1 MLQPM
6 KMWDS
11 FRSVAQFAPVEL
23 DGTTRRLAKVASVED
38 LRRLAKRRLPA
49 GVFDYIDGGAEDERT
64 LGANS
69 SDFSKLEFRPRV
81 MRDVSDLDTSTTIF
95 GKAVSMPVI
104 LSPTGFTRI
113 AHSQGELAV
122 TRAAARAEIPWSLS
136 TMGTRSIEDCAADRS
151 RSQISSV
158 NTTRTGRRR
167 FRWPI
172 TSHGSS
178 IRRCRGTTSTGSAQS
193 GMARLC

>member
-1 MLQPM
+1 M

-11 FRSVAQFAPVEL
+11 FRSVARFAPIEW
-23 DGTTRRLAKVASVED
+23 DATSRRLAKVASVDD

-69 SDFSKLEFRPRV
+69 SDFATVEFRPRV
-81 MRDVSDLDTSTTIF
+81 MRDVSRLDTSTTIF
-95 GKAVSMPVI
+95 GTPAAMPVI

-122 TRAAARAEIPWSLS
+122 TRAAARAGVPW
-136 TMGTRSIEDCAADRS
+136 
-151 RSQISSV
+151 
-158 NTTRTGRRR
+158 
-167 FRWPI
+167 
-172 TSHGSS
+172 
-178 IRRCRGTTSTGSAQS
+178 
-193 GMARLC
+193 